1 MATPAEP
8 APFTTA
14 AGSADV
20 FQIDAAERGGDVDDR
35 ADDLFRI
42 LGIQADGKRID
53 PAKFFKQYGLSLH
66 DRHSGMGADVAK
78 SEHRAPVGDD
88 GYRV

>member
-1 MATPAEP
+1 MSKARQEKAQRDEESRP
-8 APFTTA
+8 APLLYEEKTMR
-14 AGSADV
+14 
-20 FQIDAAERGGDVDDR
+20 EKLKK
-35 ADDLFRI
+35 LFAYYNPYKPVSYTH
-42 LGIQADGKRID
+42 LID